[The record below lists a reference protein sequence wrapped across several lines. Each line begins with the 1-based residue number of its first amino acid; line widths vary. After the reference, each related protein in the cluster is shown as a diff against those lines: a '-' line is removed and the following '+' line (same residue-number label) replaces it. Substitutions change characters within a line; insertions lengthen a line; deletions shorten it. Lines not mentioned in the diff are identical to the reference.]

1 MSQRDTAISEWQELA
16 KEAAECNAFDAVPTT
31 DTMTRLCK
39 FGELAADRQTAHQ
52 SLTSHIARIAL
63 QRVLAGDFECRCI
76 PWTFHKLIQRGR
88 FARQVIQPMP
98 LPAGDEDTITFNI
111 MDDPPAQVRGWGTT
125 MLYQR
130 ARRRVVHTT
139 GRNRHSNNTENR
151 G

>member
-52 SLTSHIARIAL
+52 SLTSHMPRIAL
-63 QRVLAGDFECRCI
+63 KQILAGDFECRCI

-88 FARQVIQPMP
+88 IARQIIQPMP
-98 LPAGDEDTITFNI
+98 LLAGDEDIITFNI
-111 MDDPPAQVRGWGTT
+111 MGDPPCPGQRMGYHDAVSTGPKEGGTHHR
-125 MLYQR
+125 M
-130 ARRRVVHTT
+130 
-139 GRNRHSNNTENR
+139 
-151 G
+151 